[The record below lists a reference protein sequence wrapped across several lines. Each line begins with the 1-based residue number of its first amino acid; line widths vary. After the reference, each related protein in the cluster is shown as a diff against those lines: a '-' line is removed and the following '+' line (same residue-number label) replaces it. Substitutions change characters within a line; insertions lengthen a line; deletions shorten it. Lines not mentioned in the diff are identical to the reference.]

1 MSYRTR
7 PLDFFVTVIAAI
19 LVFVL
24 SAFGGTANG
33 KARADDTPLRM
44 IEDIRITVSPDAL
57 PGECLPA
64 SRTHEPQSLEKLLN
78 ERPHSL
84 TSQDVVQFETAGGDW
99 RVDVRPVTVT
109 AEAALIAWC
118 EDGDLRA
125 LQLAINHAD
134 WLVENARLYDG
145 FATWTIDEARPP
157 MFVPAGWTGAIFD
170 GRGMIVLLQVY
181 ALTHDSKY
189 GDMAAMVSRAFSF
202 PVSEGGLVRSQ
213 GEGQGVFFEEAAH
226 PDAPPGQ
233 ILNGDMLAI
242 EMLAYYADHSGDA
255 QAARMVDEGILG
267 VRSRLADYD
276 ASTIALY
283 SLGPIRWGSAR
294 THYAHGIHIHEL
306 FWMYSRTGDPV
317 FLEWALRW
325 QRYMWPAL
333 PASLYYDDVSD
344 ETFRFANV
352 DAERHMDVPV
362 SARSLILDLY
372 APVTVRS
379 FGYSMV
385 GPYPADFTIDVSL
398 DAKTWETVTQISDAD
413 QQHGSYFLGDV
424 NTRYIRMSLDR
435 MAEYDDPYYYGY
447 ANGFYR
453 DRLMLGVL
461 RVDGRDYWEKPV
473 LLLTEGDVV
482 ILRTERLQDSRA
494 ETGLAVPANAVLYG
508 DLREPGQIAAIN
520 FDARDDSGERRLW
533 LEASVDLSVWTP
545 LASEGDLRGMSVL
558 GSEVDYRYFRLRL
571 EGSEPLF
578 LTQVTV
584 EKAAG

>member
-33 KARADDTPLRM
+33 KARADDTPLRA
-44 IEDIRITVSPDAL
+44 IDDIRITVNPDAL

-84 TSQDVVQFETAGGDW
+84 TSQDVVQFQTAGGDW

-134 WLVENARLYDG
+134 WLVENATLYDG
-145 FATWTIDEARPP
+145 FAAWTINEARPP

-181 ALTHDSKY
+181 ALTHDPKY
-189 GDMAAMVSRAFSF
+189 RDMAAMVSRAFST
-202 PVSEGGLVRSQ
+202 PAGEGGLVRSQ
-213 GEGQGVFFEEAAH
+213 GEGRGVFFEEAAH

-306 FWMYSRTGDPV
+306 FWMYKRTGDPV

-344 ETFRFANV
+344 ETFRFTNV

-385 GPYPADFTIDVSL
+385 GPYPTDFTIDVSL
-398 DAKTWETVTQISDAD
+398 DAKNWERVTQVHDVQ

-435 MAEYDDPYYYGY
+435 MAEYDNPYYYEY

-482 ILRTERLQDSRA
+482 ILRTERLQDGRA
-494 ETGLAVPANAVLYG
+494 ETGLAVPASAVLYG
-508 DLREPGQIAAIN
+508 DLREPGQIAAIT

-533 LEASVDLSVWTP
+533 LEVSADLSVWTP
-545 LASEGDLRGMSVL
+545 LANEGDLRGMSVL
-558 GSEVDYRYFRLRL
+558 GSEVDYRYFRLHL